1 MNKHI
6 ELVEKWLADP
16 SSVSKEELKANNN
29 AANTAFAAAFA
40 ADRSANAVLYN
51 ADIASFAA
59 AYGVNADSAEEW
71 VAKYHKSVKEQGQ

>member
-16 SSVSKEELKANNN
+16 SSVSKAELEANYS
-29 AANTAFAAAFA
+29 AANAVYDAA
-40 ADRSANAVLYN
+40 RSANAVLYN

-71 VAKYHKSVKEQGQ
+71 VANYHKSVKDLGQ

>member
-16 SSVSKEELKANNN
+16 SSVSKEELDDNYSAAN
-29 AANTAFAAAFA
+29 AAYD

-71 VAKYHKSVKEQGQ
+71 VANYHKSVKEQGL

>member
-16 SSVSKEELKANNN
+16 SSVSKEELKANYN
-29 AANTAFAAAFA
+29 AANTAFDAAFA

-71 VAKYHKSVKEQGQ
+71 VSNYHKSVKEQGQ

>member
-16 SSVSKEELKANNN
+16 SSVSKAELKANYS
-29 AANTAFAAAFA
+29 AASAVYDAASAAARMANT
-40 ADRSANAVLYN
+40 VLYN
-51 ADIASFAA
+51 ADIASFSA

-71 VAKYHKSVKEQGQ
+71 VSNYHKSVKEQGQ